1 VTTRIGALLDRL
13 RTGFWAVPT
22 LLVVG
27 AVVLALATVRLDR
40 ALADDFGGRITFG
53 AGADG
58 AREVLS
64 AITTSMITFTG
75 LVFSI
80 TIVVLSL
87 TSSQFSPRVL
97 RTFLRDRQTQVSLGI
112 FIGTFVYAVLV
123 LRTVSG
129 LPDDT
134 FVPAVATSMGVVLLL
149 ASVGAFVA
157 YIHHVTSMIQISS
170 ILASI
175 AGETRHALERELPTG
190 LPETP
195 VVVRPYGVPVAEL
208 PAPRSG
214 VLVDVDVDRVVRQA
228 RTADLVLVSHLHYGA
243 FVPQGAPLVSVH
255 RGDATALD
263 AHAVVRHFSL
273 KQERTMLRDVAF
285 GFRQLADITAKALS
299 PGINDP
305 TSAVQALDGLHDLL
319 RRLATRSLPTGVYAD
334 DEGQIRLYLPA
345 PAFEDFLALALDEA
359 EQYGADSIQ
368 VQQRITALL
377 DDLRAAALPEHRAA
391 VEKRIALRAE
401 KAARSR
407 RSSASGSGRVAAQAP

>member
-1 VTTRIGALLDRL
+1 MTTRISALIEAV

-22 LLVVG
+22 LCVAI
-27 AVVLALATVRLDR
+27 AVALAVGLVRLDR
-40 ALADDFGGRITFG
+40 QLSEGFGRVTFG

-123 LRTVSG
+123 LRTVNG
-129 LPDDT
+129 LNDAT
-134 FVPAVATSMGVVLLL
+134 FVPAVATTIGVLLL
-149 ASVGAFVA
+149 LTSVGAFVA

-175 AGETRHALERELPTG
+175 SGETRHALERELPTG

-195 VVVRPYGVPVAEL
+195 IVVRPQGVPAAQL

-214 VLVDVDVDRVVRQA
+214 VLVDVDVESVVRAA
-228 RTADLVLVSHLHYGA
+228 RKADVVLTSAVHYGG
-243 FVPQGAPLVSVH
+243 FVPEGAPLVAVH
-255 RGDATALD
+255 RGDPTRLD
-263 AHAVVRHFSL
+263 AKAVLRCFSL
-273 KQERTMLRDVAF
+273 RQERTMLRDVAF
-285 GFRQLADITAKALS
+285 GFRQLSDIAAKALS

-334 DEGQIRLYLPA
+334 EEGQIRLYLPA
-345 PAFEDFLALALDEA
+345 PRFEDFLDLALDEA
-359 EQYGADSIQ
+359 EQYGEHSIQ

-377 DDLRAAALPEHRAA
+377 DDLCAAALPEHRPP
-391 VEKRIALRAE
+391 VEARIAARAE
-401 KAARSR
+401 KGLRSNP
-407 RSSASGSGRVAAQAP
+407 V